1 MKAIAQ
7 GTGHLSGRLL
17 LRQSCV
23 CDALEVSPA
32 SRDMT
37 EGKETLR
44 VNIPVLLSTDLKF
57 EKILTD
63 V

>member
-7 GTGHLSGRLL
+7 GTGNLSGRLL

-23 CDALEVSPA
+23 CDAQEVSPA
-32 SRDMT
+32 SRDVT
-37 EGKETLR
+37 EGKETFR
-44 VNIPVLLSTDLKF
+44 VHVPVLLSTDLKF
-57 EKILTD
+57 EKVFTD